1 METLKLEEFG
11 QLKCLSDLEAQQIDG
26 GGFWK
31 DVAYVLGVAAHGLVV
46 FATEGGRNAGIVV
59 K

>member
-1 METLKLEEFG
+1 METLKLEQFE
-11 QLKCLSDLEAQQIDG
+11 QLKCLSDSETQQIDG

-31 DVAYVLGVAAHGLVV
+31 DLAYVIGVAAHGLVV
-46 FATEGGRNAGIVV
+46 FATEGGQNAGIVV

>member
-1 METLKLEEFG
+1 METLKFDHLES
-11 QLKCLSDLEAQQIDG
+11 LKELSDSESQQIEG

-31 DVAYVLGVAAHGLVV
+31 DLAFIIGVAAHGLVV